1 VFEKFD
7 VGNSVIFN
15 LSIGMLVSIW
25 FYFLVVHLP
34 SAARKRRIKRNF
46 IFQYIEFRRKL
57 IYHII
62 GNSGEAYSHAL
73 IDELM
78 GVKEFRDYFNT
89 KINET
94 QNRWFAFS
102 NNISNESLSDILLE
116 FEAFQEAITILLI
129 NIDIQNENVF
139 SFLHRLKT
147 ISITQKNA
155 RVEDYNSFRFLRR
168 LLWEM
173 LAGFS
178 QDDYRDFDYFEEMF
192 RKI

>member
-1 VFEKFD
+1 
-7 VGNSVIFN
+7 
-15 LSIGMLVSIW
+15 
-25 FYFLVVHLP
+25 
-34 SAARKRRIKRNF
+34 
-46 IFQYIEFRRKL
+46 
-57 IYHII
+57 
-62 GNSGEAYSHAL
+62 
-73 IDELM
+73 M